1 MIDSEHMIASAA
13 DWVLALLCANNRKPL
28 YGKLMLVKEMF
39 LVTKEMVPELD
50 NELQF
55 FAWDYGPY
63 SEVLA
68 KRVDALIE
76 EGLVDAEGSGGD
88 FIFKLTPD
96 GVRRAQEVI
105 GSLPQELRTLLE
117 RKRRAWD
124 QLGYR
129 GIVRLVYTRYPE
141 YTGKS
146 KILEMVE

>member
-1 MIDSEHMIASAA
+1 MHMVASAD
-13 DWVLALLCANNRKPL
+13 DWVLALLYANNRKPL

-39 LVTKEMVPELD
+39 LITKEMAPELD

-55 FAWDYGPY
+55 FAWDFGPY

-76 EGLVDAEGSGGD
+76 EGLIDAEGSGGD

-96 GVRRAQEVI
+96 GERHAQEVM
-105 GSLPQELRTLLE
+105 SRLPVGLTTLLE